1 MDTLARPYARAAF
14 AVAQDTDPTGAG
26 ANANAN
32 KGTESWLSF
41 LSVIAKSVTEPT
53 LATYVANPSLARKEK
68 VGILLRLSAECGV
81 KTDAKQSNFLTLLFQ
96 NNRLR
101 FLPAILHLFREMK
114 LSSEQALS
122 ARVRTAF
129 PLDEAELGQLEA
141 TLAAAYKRPVRAE
154 VALDESLIG
163 GLVIEVL
170 GYSRDYS
177 IKGKLEILRKNL

>member
-14 AVAQDTDPTGAG
+14 AVAQDTDPAGAEKGTGAG
-26 ANANAN
+26 
-32 KGTESWLSF
+32 TETWLSF

-68 VGILLRLSAECGV
+68 VGILLQLSEECGV

-101 FLPAILHLFREMK
+101 FLPAILRLFREMK

-129 PLDEAELGQLEA
+129 PLDDAEREQLEKK
-141 TLAAAYKRPVRAE
+141 LSAAYKRPVRAE
-154 VALDESLIG
+154 VTLDESLIG
-163 GLVIEVL
+163 GLVIEIL